1 MPNNIDFNAMLTAVR
16 NSLVAQA
23 TFVGAFK
30 QAARDAGE
38 DKDVFLL
45 AHAEARVREAIDT
58 LAQVEA
64 EPTSSNGEVPPQ
76 PAGLQEASLI
86 DVEMAAMR
94 ELNAGSNRKVQS

>member
-16 NSLVAQA
+16 NSLVAQV

-38 DKDVFLL
+38 DRDALLL
-45 AHAEARVREAIDT
+45 AHAEARVKEAIDT
-58 LAQVEA
+58 LAQVET
-64 EPTSSNGEVPPQ
+64 EPTPSNDEMSSQ

-86 DVEMAAMR
+86 DVEMAALR
-94 ELNAGSNRKVQS
+94 SLNAGSNRTGQS